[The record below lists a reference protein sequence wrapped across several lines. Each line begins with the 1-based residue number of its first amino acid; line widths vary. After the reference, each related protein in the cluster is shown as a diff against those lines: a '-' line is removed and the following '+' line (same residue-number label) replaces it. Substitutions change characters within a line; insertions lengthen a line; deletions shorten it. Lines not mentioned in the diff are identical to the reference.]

1 MKAILR
7 ATSISIALLAVGAS
21 TASFAQSARSGGSSS
36 ANADALRQVQ
46 QLASE
51 RSALKAENDQLKKEL
66 DEARKERDAL
76 KSGRETVS
84 ARVLAAQSAAT
95 RSAKERES
103 TESELTQ
110 LKAKMQELIAKFR
123 ETAQTMKALESERAA
138 ARQALEQRDREMKV
152 CVDRNVA
159 LYKLN
164 DEVLTRF
171 DSQSPMAC
179 VAGAEPFTRIQ
190 RTRLENLIDE
200 YRSRADDQKLP
211 PTPRAAETN

>member
-1 MKAILR
+1 MQALFR
-7 ATSISIALLAVGAS
+7 VTSVAIALLTVGAS
-21 TASFAQSARSGGSSS
+21 TSAFAQSARSGGSS
-36 ANADALRQVQ
+36 ANADAMRQLQ

-51 RSALKAENDQLKKEL
+51 RTALKEENDRLKKEL

-76 KSGRETVS
+76 KTGQQGVS
-84 ARVLAAQSAAT
+84 ARVQAAQVALS

-123 ETAQTMKALESERAA
+123 ETAQALKEVESDRAD
-138 ARQALEQRDREMKV
+138 ARQALAQRDRDMKV
-152 CVDRNVA
+152 CVDRNLA
-159 LYKLN
+159 LYQLN

-200 YRSRADDQKLP
+200 YRTRADDQKLP
-211 PTPRAAETN
+211 ASAPTPNAQ